1 MQGRV
6 KSLCNQ
12 PIETK
17 LSFVTFVTSTYGI
30 GNRENLFDVFGGL
43 ARSILGRNGKF
54 NFSRDYKPNN
64 SKVDLVDCSW
74 GNLMTLANNVPHLN
88 IVISEGAKM
97 FSGMEIKHYQGIG
110 KDRKEVQNSEVLKFL
125 QKPNPLQSQSDFLYE
140 FYVQN
145 AIYRTTFCY
154 VNTPSRLSSIPS
166 ALWWLP
172 GESMKINLTGKMF
185 DQVNIDGIIES
196 YELMDYD
203 KKYDPKDV
211 IHIID
216 GISQNKITAK
226 PTIESLQVTLS
237 NIMAVLKSY
246 NIIVSERGMIGFIA
260 SERSDST
267 GLSIPM
273 TPKERTEFQNQ
284 YQKDYS
290 LDAKNGHVMMT
301 ESSMKWVP
309 MTFDVKQLMLF
320 EGLEDSFAQICAAY
334 GHKRDIYPSTKGA
347 TFENQ
352 KQADVGTYQTTMQP
366 LGQKVLNQLA
376 QRFQLKDKGQY
387 LEPSWEHMPMMQ
399 ENEEEKATALNT
411 NVQAYSKML
420 SDGIISAEQ
429 YAELAG
435 VKMDGTGE
443 PVAVTMNTENNKMKS
458 ESTKFDKKPKKKT
471 NGGS

>member
-1 MQGRV
+1 M
-6 KSLCNQ
+6 
-12 PIETK
+12 
-17 LSFVTFVTSTYGI
+17 SFTTSTYGI

-54 NFSRDYKPNN
+54 NFSRDYKPHN

-110 KDRKEVQNSEVLKFL
+110 KDRKEVPNSEVLKFL
-125 QKPNPLQSQSDFLYE
+125 QNPNPLQAQADFLYE

-154 VNTPSRLSSIPS
+154 VNAPSRLSSTPS

-185 DQVNIDGIIES
+185 DQISIEGIIEN

-203 KKYDPKDV
+203 RIYDPKDV

-273 TPKERTEFQNQ
+273 TKEERAAFQKQ
-284 YQKDYS
+284 YQKDYN
-290 LDAKNGHVMMT
+290 LDSQNGHVAIT
-301 ESSMKWVP
+301 EAALKWVP
-309 MTFDVKQLMLF
+309 MTFDVQQLMLF
-320 EGLEDSFAQICAAY
+320 EGLEDSFSQICAAY

-352 KQADVGTYQTTMQP
+352 KQAEVGTYQTTMQP
-366 LGQKVLNQLA
+366 LGQKLLNQLA
-376 QRFQLKDKGQY
+376 QRFQLKDKDQY

-399 ENEEEKATALNT
+399 EDEGEKATALNT

-420 SDGIISAEQ
+420 ADGIISPKQ

-443 PVAVTMNTENNKMKS
+443 PVSVTMNTENNKIKAAKS
-458 ESTKFDKKPKKKT
+458 DKKPKSKA
-471 NGGS
+471 NG

>member
-1 MQGRV
+1 
-6 KSLCNQ
+6 
-12 PIETK
+12 
-17 LSFVTFVTSTYGI
+17 VTFATSTYGI
-30 GNRENLFDVFGGL
+30 GSRENLFDVFGGL

-54 NFSRDYKPNN
+54 NFSRDYKPAN

-74 GNLMTLANNVPHLN
+74 GNLMQLANNVPHLN

-97 FSGMEIKHYQGIG
+97 FSGMEIKHYQGKG
-110 KDRKEVQNSEVLKFL
+110 KNRKEVEKSEVLKFL
-125 QKPNPLQSQSDFLYE
+125 ANPNPLQAQSDFLYE

-154 VNTPSRLSSIPS
+154 ANQPSRLSSTPS

-185 DQVNIDGIIES
+185 DQVSIEGIVES
-196 YELMDYD
+196 YELLDYD

-246 NIIVSERGMIGFIA
+246 NIIVTERGMIGFIA
-260 SERSDST
+260 AERSDST

-273 TPKERTEFQNQ
+273 TPEEKVAFQKQ
-284 YQKDYS
+284 YQKNYS
-290 LDAKNGHVMMT
+290 LDAQNGHVLMT
-301 ESSMKWVP
+301 EASMKWVP

-320 EGLEDSFAQICAAY
+320 EGLEDSFAQIIAAY
-334 GHKRDIYPSTKGA
+334 GHKRDLYPSTKGA

-352 KQADVGTYQTTMQP
+352 SQALIDTYQNTMQP
-366 LGQKVLNQLA
+366 LGCKLLNQLA
-376 QRFQLKDKGQY
+376 KRFKLEEKDQY
-387 LEPSWEHMPMMQ
+387 LEPSWEHMPIMQ
-399 ENEEEKATALNT
+399 EDEEKKAKAKLT
-411 NVQAYSKML
+411 NVQANDILLKNGTISHKQMAEL
-420 SDGIISAEQ
+420 SDVKLDGAQKTVEQQMGEAAAKQAE
-429 YAELAG
+429 
-435 VKMDGTGE
+435 KT
-443 PVAVTMNTENNKMKS
+443 N
-458 ESTKFDKKPKKKT
+458 DKKPT
-471 NGGS
+471 DNGRS